1 MSLATECADWPQLN
15 RTAIVAHSA
24 AEKNFNGGCW
34 W

>member
-24 AEKNFNGGCW
+24 AEKKLEKI
-34 W
+34 